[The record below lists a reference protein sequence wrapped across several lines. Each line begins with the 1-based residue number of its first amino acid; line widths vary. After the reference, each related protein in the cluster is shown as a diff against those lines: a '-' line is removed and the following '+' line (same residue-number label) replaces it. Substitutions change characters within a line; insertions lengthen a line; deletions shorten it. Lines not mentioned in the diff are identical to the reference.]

1 VIAHRL
7 STIRNADRINVVVS
21 GEIAEKGT
29 HDELMSFDGYYRALV
44 EKQEGPAAIEKKE
57 SDNGSIRGTSVKD
70 GVVGKQGGSHEKNP
84 AGSTFQ
90 DCKIFT
96 KHTRSRSQQ
105 YGGKSDGFNTP
116 PISPGRSQSLSA
128 LRAENRCNLG
138 SAIESESDLRKPGS
152 RKVTPSATED
162 STVASAPSLSFKNVR
177 FAYPTRPYKN
187 VLDGFSLDLREGQT
201 VALVGPS
208 GGGKSTTVG
217 LLERFYDPL
226 EGSVEYMGHDL
237 KSLNVAWYRD
247 QIGFVGQEP
256 TLFDETIA
264 DNVAYG
270 MPGATQEQIEEACR
284 KSYAHDFIS
293 KFPNGYQT
301 KCGERGTQL
310 SGGQKQR
317 IAIGKSGLLGKF
329 ITCFKCLPLDSLYL
343 TIIFHFRIHQPVH

>member
-1 VIAHRL
+1 LIANPKILLLDEATSALDAESELVVQHALDNIVAQKQITTIVIAHRL
-7 STIRNADRINVVVS
+7 STIRGADTINVVVS

-29 HDELMSFDGYYRALV
+29 HDELMSLGGYYRALV
-44 EKQEGPAAIEKKE
+44 EKQEGPSAVEKQE
-57 SDNGSIRGTSVKD
+57 SDQGSSCDSIKNGAVR
-70 GVVGKQGGSHEKNP
+70 
-84 AGSTFQ
+84 Q
-90 DCKIFT
+90 DCETDT
-96 KHTRSRSQQ
+96 KHTRASSENQSQ
-105 YGGKSDGFNTP
+105 T
-116 PISPGRSQSLSA
+116 
-128 LRAENRCNLG
+128 
-138 SAIESESDLRKPGS
+138 ESDSDLQTSGHRNKI
-152 RKVTPSATED
+152 TTIDESAE
-162 STVASAPSLSFKNVR
+162 PSLSFKNVR
-177 FAYPTRPYKN
+177 FAYPTRPYKD

-226 EGSVEYMGHDL
+226 EGCVEYMGHDL
-237 KSLNVAWYRD
+237 KELNVAWYRD

-317 IAIGKSGLLGKF
+317 IAIGK
-329 ITCFKCLPLDSLYL
+329 
-343 TIIFHFRIHQPVH
+343 

>member
-1 VIAHRL
+1 VQHALDNILAQKKVTTIVIAHRL
-7 STIRNADRINVVVS
+7 STIRNADTINVVVS
-21 GEIAEKGT
+21 GEIKEKGT
-29 HDELMSFDGYYRALV
+29 HDELMAIDGYYRALV
-44 EKQEGPAAIEKKE
+44 EKQEGPTAVEKQE
-57 SDNGSIRGTSVKD
+57 R
-70 GVVGKQGGSHEKNP
+70 GGSHEENS
-84 AGSTFQ
+84 ASTFQ
-90 DCKIFT
+90 DCKTST
-96 KHTRSRSQQ
+96 KHTRAKSQNSVD
-105 YGGKSDGFNTP
+105 GNSSAIASGK
-116 PISPGRSQSLSA
+116 SQSLSS
-128 LRAENRCNLG
+128 LRAENQSQNIG
-138 SAIESESDLRKPGS
+138 GNNADSHPTIDNESDLVKPCRRKIS
-152 RKVTPSATED
+152 SSTTEE
-162 STVASAPSLSFKNVR
+162 STAPSLSFKNVR

-217 LLERFYDPL
+217 LLERFYDPQ

-237 KSLNVAWYRD
+237 KTLNVPWYRD

-264 DNVAYG
+264 NNVAYG

-301 KCGERGTQL
+301 KCGERGAQL

-317 IAIGKSGLLGKF
+317 IAIGKSKF
-329 ITCFKCLPLDSLYL
+329 QVHDVSRPLAM
-343 TIIFHFRIHQPVH
+343 

>member
-1 VIAHRL
+1 LIANPKILLLDEATSALDAESELVVQHALDNILAQKQVTTIVIAHRL
-7 STIRNADRINVVVS
+7 STIRGADTINVVVS

-29 HDELMSFDGYYRALV
+29 HDELMSLGGYYRALV
-44 EKQEGPAAIEKKE
+44 EKQDGPTAVEKQE
-57 SDNGSIRGTSVKD
+57 SGHGSSCDSVKD
-70 GVVGKQGGSHEKNP
+70 EVVG
-84 AGSTFQ
+84 Q
-90 DCKIFT
+90 DCKTGT
-96 KHTRSRSQQ
+96 KHTRAISECEVM
-105 YGGKSDGFNTP
+105 KSDYGNAPAIAT
-116 PISPGRSQSLSA
+116 GKSQSLSA
-128 LRAENRCNLG
+128 LGAENQ
-138 SAIESESDLRKPGS
+138 SQTESDLQASDHRKKS
-152 RKVTPSATED
+152 TTIDESA
-162 STVASAPSLSFKNVR
+162 APSLSFKNVR
-177 FAYPTRPYKN
+177 FAYPTRPYKD

-237 KSLNVAWYRD
+237 KALNVAWYRD

-317 IAIGKSGLLGKF
+317 IAIGK
-329 ITCFKCLPLDSLYL
+329 
-343 TIIFHFRIHQPVH
+343 